1 MSDLTGRS
9 LEGYSAGV
17 CIHFREALLNL
28 ISPGPAV
35 QGPGRCGV
43 GDSGVMLVGLV
54 GWTGTGVSESVAKA
68 PWVRIGC
75 EQRHGISTILLVH
88 PRLDRG
94 LCNRFGQLAPPRA
107 PGRLF
112 RCDFELKV

>member
-88 PRLDRG
+88 PPARSGSLQQIWTTRAAAG
-94 LCNRFGQLAPPRA
+94 SGKVIQVRF
-107 PGRLF
+107 
-112 RCDFELKV
+112 